1 MGPFQKAELTTIDL
15 SWVIFED
22 EVEGDYYVSSP
33 SPKAALPPIDLSF
46 VLFEDED
53 EDEASHDYVPSSPT
67 SYSSTTTSS
76 TTPFV
81 STSPSLPPASSTE
94 EGKRKKLEPAD
105 RSTDFLWPKGVR
117 PEYLLE
123 PSEIKITG
131 ATANCYAAGFDVA
144 IINGP
149 REQVV
154 PYLPRNHNWA
164 PLKPLPLRVVWTME
178 EEIPPFSLHT
188 AERGKR

>member
-15 SWVIFED
+15 SSVIFED

-46 VLFEDED
+46 VLFEDGD
-53 EDEASHDYVPSSPT
+53 EDETSHDYVPS
-67 SYSSTTTSS
+67 TTTSS
-76 TTPFV
+76 PTPSF
-81 STSPSLPPASSTE
+81 STSPCLPPASSTE

-164 PLKPLPLRVVWTME
+164 PLKPLPLRIVWTMEEEEEEEE

-188 AERGKR
+188 AESGKR